1 MGDIVHL
8 NPKIYF
14 CFQLRCL
21 YLLSDIVLTRD
32 KPFLRTSTSIKKL
45 ILMINCMKLCE
56 ITLNANDIYF
66 QKYRIL
72 SVFKTTR
79 IDKQTP
85 GLSWI
90 HVDMCRYTYEDI
102 CG

>member
-1 MGDIVHL
+1 
-8 NPKIYF
+8 
-14 CFQLRCL
+14 
-21 YLLSDIVLTRD
+21 
-32 KPFLRTSTSIKKL
+32 
-45 ILMINCMKLCE
+45 MKLCE
-56 ITLNANDIYF
+56 ITLNAKDIYF

-90 HVDMCRYTYEDI
+90 HVDICRYTYVDI
-102 CG
+102 CRHM